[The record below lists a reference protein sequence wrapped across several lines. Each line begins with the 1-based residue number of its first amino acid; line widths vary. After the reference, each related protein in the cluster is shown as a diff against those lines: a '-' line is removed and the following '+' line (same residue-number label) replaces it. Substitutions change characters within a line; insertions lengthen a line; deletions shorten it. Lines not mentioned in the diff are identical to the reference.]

1 MDKSGLHLNHNP
13 EPISLIQIKKG
24 RKGYLAL
31 PFRKMSLTRPIIK
44 YNVCLGSGNGSG
56 GSATKDPFPIQC
68 LRTK

>member
-1 MDKSGLHLNHNP
+1 M
-13 EPISLIQIKKG
+13 IQIKKG